1 MNQQEL
7 GPIIAALEE
16 LNLKLVPQEEMNQQ
30 ELAPAIAPAI
40 AVLEELNSEFEEA
53 SRKAIG
59 EEGLDLDSKIAM
71 IYKATQEAIEKRSIP
86 GTFFMETVYKNGRI
100 GFRLNSI
107 LPVKDLK

>member
-1 MNQQEL
+1 MNQQKL

-30 ELAPAIAPAI
+30 ELAPAI